1 MYLSTVPAPLHL
13 LGSDIFSISF
23 SDAHISGS
31 FAARAPET
39 NEVCVGKDTRK
50 SEKSKQ
56 RNQENQNMGGK
67 QGTLFP
73 SAPAW
78 DA

>member
-1 MYLSTVPAPLHL
+1 MDKIDLTFLVSASLMLTFLVL
-13 LGSDIFSISF
+13 LQQELLKQMRF
-23 SDAHISGS
+23 
-31 FAARAPET
+31 
-39 NEVCVGKDTRK
+39 VW
-50 SEKSKQ
+50 EKTQENQ